1 MGAHLHL
8 QNVPG
13 PPPAAASDY
22 AFACTVMKDR
32 LRQLIAQLIPSGSV
46 LGRTVK
52 SGIWVTATK
61 LSLRLSQ
68 ILMLIVLA
76 RLLAPRDFGLVG
88 IALLTLSG
96 TKQFTKIGL
105 NEALVQRKA
114 EDVDDYLNTTWC
126 LEIGR
131 GLLIFGVL
139 FGAAPYIAQLFG
151 EPRATDI
158 IRVLSIGP
166 ILYGLRNPAVVYF
179 KKDLSFHKEFVFQSS
194 GGLVQF
200 VVGVGYALYSP
211 TVWALVFASLSKP
224 VVKFFLSYVLHDY
237 RPWLS
242 FERDLASE
250 LVQYGK
256 WITGASIIGFIH
268 HEGDDA
274 FVGWF
279 LSATALGF
287 YQYAYRLADM
297 PASEMSGVISQITF
311 PAYSKLQGDPDELR
325 KALIQTTRLTSFAAF
340 PLAFGIALIAPS
352 FVPVVLGPEWTPMIR
367 AMQLLAMYG
376 LLHAIT
382 RNFGEVWKALGRP
395 DYVTK
400 LGLLRVVLMAILILP
415 ATALWGIEGT
425 ALVVTGVYLFPLLPL
440 DVYLA
445 ADIVEGHSAQLYREY
460 LYPFVAAATMFGSLW
475 YARGIVGVTPL
486 VELVVLVPAGAVVYF
501 VIAFLLEQ
509 RFEWGIEQNI
519 RMIADGVRE

>member
-1 MGAHLHL
+1 
-8 QNVPG
+8 
-13 PPPAAASDY
+13 
-22 AFACTVMKDR
+22 MKDR
-32 LRQLIAQLIPSGSV
+32 LRRLVAHLVPTGSV

-88 IALLTLSG
+88 IALLTLAA

-105 NEALVQRKA
+105 NEALIQRKDD
-114 EDVDDYLNTTWC
+114 DVDGYLNTMWC

-131 GLLIFGVL
+131 GALIFGVL
-139 FGAAPYIAQLFG
+139 FLAAPLIAGVFG
-151 EPRATDI
+151 EPRATDL
-158 IRVLSIGP
+158 IRVLGLGP
-166 ILYGLRNPAVVYF
+166 LFYGLRNPGVVYF
-179 KKDLSFHKEFVFQSS
+179 RKDLSFHKDFVFQAS
-194 GGLVQF
+194 GGLTQLT
-200 VVGVGYALYSP
+200 VGIGYALYSP
-211 TVWALVFASLSKP
+211 TAWALVFASLSP
-224 VVKFFLSYVLHDY
+224 RVAKFFLSFALHDY
-237 RPWLS
+237 RPWPEFRLDHA
-242 FERDLASE
+242 RE
-250 LVQYGK
+250 LIDYGK
-256 WITGASIIGFIH
+256 WITGAAITSWIH
-268 HEGDDA
+268 HQGDDA

-297 PASEMSGVISQITF
+297 PASEVSGIISQISF
-311 PAYSKLQGDPDELR
+311 PAYSKLQGDVDELR
-325 KALIQTTRLTSFAAF
+325 GALVQTTRLTSFAAF
-340 PLAFGIALIAPS
+340 PIGFGIALIAPS

-367 AMQLLAMYG
+367 TMQLLSMYG

-400 LGLLRVVLMAILILP
+400 LSVLRVVLMAVLIWP
-415 ATALWGIEGT
+415 ATARWGIEGT
-425 ALVVTGVYLFPLLPL
+425 ALVVTGVYLFPMLPI

-445 ADIVEGHSAQLYREY
+445 ADIVEGHSLQLYREY
-460 LYPFVAAATMFGSLW
+460 LYPFVAAATMYGSLW
-475 YARGIVGVTPL
+475 YARGMAEVAPL
-486 VELVVLVPAGAVVYF
+486 VELLVLVPAGAVVYL
-501 VIAFLLEQ
+501 VVAFALEQ
-509 RFEWGIEQNI
+509 RFEWGIEQNL